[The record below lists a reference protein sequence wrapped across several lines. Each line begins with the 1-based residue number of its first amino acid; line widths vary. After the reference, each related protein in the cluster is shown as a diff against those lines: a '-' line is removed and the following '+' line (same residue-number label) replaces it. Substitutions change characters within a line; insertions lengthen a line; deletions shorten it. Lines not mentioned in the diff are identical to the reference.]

1 MIYHRGMLNLI
12 FGKLTFKRV
21 SVILLPGILAATLV
35 GVFHPAFTPW
45 TWVIIIS
52 TLDITSGLISNQFKE
67 THQAWQKLKPIYAY
81 VFIGFHA
88 LVYPIILLLI
98 EIEPLIISTLLV
110 LLTVK
115 LYSFI
120 RGYFLT

>member
-1 MIYHRGMLNLI
+1 MLKLL
-12 FGKLTFKRV
+12 FGKVTFKRL
-21 SVILLPGILAATLV
+21 SVILIPGILAATLV
-35 GVFHPAFTPW
+35 GVFHPAFSPW
-45 TWVIIIS
+45 TWVIIVS
-52 TLDITSGLISNQFKE
+52 TFDITSGLISNQFTE

-98 EIEPLIISTLLV
+98 EIEPFIISTLLV

>member
-1 MIYHRGMLNLI
+1 MLKLL
-12 FGKLTFKRV
+12 FGKVTLPRV
-21 SVILLPGILAATLV
+21 SLILLPGILAATLV
-35 GVFHPAFTPW
+35 SIFHPAFTPW
-45 TWVIIIS
+45 TWVIIVS

-81 VFIGFHA
+81 GFIGFHA
-88 LVYPIILLLI
+88 LIYPIILLWI
-98 EIEPLIISTLLV
+98 EREPFIISTLLV
-110 LLTVK
+110 LLSVK